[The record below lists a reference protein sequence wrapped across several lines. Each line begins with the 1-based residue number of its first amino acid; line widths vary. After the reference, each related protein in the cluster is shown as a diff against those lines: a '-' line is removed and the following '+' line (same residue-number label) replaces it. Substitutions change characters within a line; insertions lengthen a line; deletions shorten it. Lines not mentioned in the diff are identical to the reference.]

1 MILARSSVE
10 LVTAHADLPTVI
22 SVAAVATAAV
32 ATAAVATAV
41 AVFADASGPQ
51 TLHWPSQL
59 VSTHGR
65 NQSSTALV
73 DLHPSCAPSQAS
85 PAASGGGASCWRSAA
100 RCASMHVAL
109 AVH

>member
-32 ATAAVATAV
+32 AAVATAAVATAV

-51 TLHWPSQL
+51 PLH
-59 VSTHGR
+59 
-65 NQSSTALV
+65 
-73 DLHPSCAPSQAS
+73 
-85 PAASGGGASCWRSAA
+85 
-100 RCASMHVAL
+100 
-109 AVH
+109 